1 MDVHDIRSSINT
13 VLTKRKNLLP
23 RIEQEEERL
32 KDRYGTVLRAKKKL
46 STLLSLEKE
55 LSRKDKLTD
64 IDLLLDS
71 LNKAM
76 EEDLKRIASL
86 RSRFSRETVC
96 IGVSGMARVGKSTT
110 LQKMSGL
117 TDKQIPTGSRQN
129 VTAVHSIIHNTSKGP
144 ARASISFLTENEFIN
159 NYIGPLVTNINEVL
173 VGAERLECPQSVED
187 LRRMSIPT
195 TLGNEITSTATDSL
209 KRLHDAKDCVDSY
222 KDYLSSP
229 SITITLEDKNL
240 EEFRQF
246 VAYPEDDGIDANR
259 AYLAVKGAE
268 IFCRFPS
275 ISDVKLSLVDLPGF
289 GEINE
294 GVAEGHIAA
303 LDKNVDHI
311 LDILKPQDT
320 SGSITQADG
329 HALDLLYKVQQGISS
344 RKDLITVGINIF
356 DAYAQNAEKL
366 REDFAKRY
374 NLAQDNPLNIEM
386 YHANKQDSVFAIF
399 GHILSE
405 LAINLPHMDQE
416 LLDEAVEQS
425 ASAGFQ
431 DDLISAR
438 DILSSLASTIP
449 LPERILN
456 DEIQSISNAIIF
468 ACQQYEN
475 ELASVAHTESDSK
488 VKFNQQVD
496 ACRALVDKELQDGF
510 FLGMQRWKDR
520 ATGQGDY
527 YSFYREECR
536 RIRREMIARYEG
548 LDGFYQKNTDRFK
561 QRAIDAVLS
570 NTGDLCSTIGVDTSD
585 DVNTTIDSLYAL
597 LMPIVRDT
605 GILPALKLLKSV
617 RFSFRHNVFLNIAPH
632 LEELLNPYER
642 SKDARNANL
651 KVIELGG
658 IGNPDDQVNKLQRY
672 LLDIGNR
679 ANSDTGNALKKAEDR
694 FMEYLSVCMS
704 FFIDYLYRMDEDTFR
719 QVFVRKLLTEYPEAI
734 IGKRANSHQ
743 NGKKIEAYYEM
754 TKLIQQLISNSTYSR
769 TTPHRAA
776 MKRTAELT
784 RHLVDQ
790 QAHGTKHSIASNT
803 ITGTITGMNP
813 RMGLFVSING
823 QDREGLIHIS
833 KLRSF
838 LNEGYI
844 SDLTDFFEIG
854 EQLVVRIN
862 EITSDGK
869 INLDIVR
876 RSA

>member
-1 MDVHDIRSSINT
+1 MDVHDIRSSIDT

-23 RIEQEEERL
+23 RIEQEEGRL
-32 KDRYGTVLRAKKKL
+32 KDRYDTVLRAKKKL

-55 LSRKDKLTD
+55 PNRKKKLAD

-71 LNKAM
+71 LNIAM

-129 VTAVHSIIHNTSKGP
+129 VTAVHSIIHNTSKGS
-144 ARASISFLTENEFIN
+144 ARASISFLTENEFIE
-159 NYIGPLVTNINEVL
+159 NYIGSLVTNINEVL
-173 VGAERLECPQSVED
+173 LAAERLEHPRSVED

-246 VAYPEDDGIDANR
+246 VAYPENDGIDANR
-259 AYLAVKGAE
+259 AYLAVKGVE

-303 LDKNVDHI
+303 LDQNVDHI

-399 GHILSE
+399 GNILSE

-416 LLDEAVEQS
+416 LLDEAIEQS
-425 ASAGFQ
+425 ASAGFR

-449 LPERILN
+449 LPERVLN

-496 ACRALVDKELQDGF
+496 ACRTLVDKELQDGF
-510 FLGMQRWKDR
+510 FLGMQRWKGR

-548 LDGFYQKNTDRFK
+548 LDGFYQENTDRFK

-570 NTGDLCSTIGVDTSD
+570 NTGELCSAIGVDTSD

-632 LEELLNPYER
+632 LEELLNPYDR
-642 SKDARNANL
+642 GKDAKNANL

-658 IGNPDDQVNKLQRY
+658 IGNPDDQVSKLQRY

-679 ANSDTGNALKKAEDR
+679 ANSDTSNALKKAEDR

-704 FFIDYLYRMDEDTFR
+704 FFIDYLYRMDEGTFR

-734 IGKRANSHQ
+734 IGKQANSHQ

-754 TKLIQQLISNSTYSR
+754 TKLVQQLISNSTYSGA
-769 TTPHRAA
+769 TPHRAT
-776 MKRTAELT
+776 MKRPAVLT
-784 RHLVDQ
+784 HHSASQ
-790 QAHGTKHSIASNT
+790 QAHRTKHFKVGNE
-803 ITGTITGMNP
+803 ITGTITRMNP
-813 RMGLFVSING
+813 RLGLFVSFDE

-844 SDLTDFFEIG
+844 TALTPFFEIG
-854 EQLVVRIN
+854 EKLIVRIN
-862 EITSDGK
+862 EITNDGK
-869 INLDIVR
+869 IDLDIIR
-876 RSA
+876 RSS